1 MERKDDGLRPEDLI
15 GDPEHPNSPA
25 QMLEALIAK
34 AVDTGS
40 MRPLGQAMGGLQA
53 QLDQVFGM
61 FQYNIQRIG
70 HITSMNSM
78 QVDTL
83 RMAFLALIDFLVE
96 KKVMTQEEWEV
107 VYERDVQKK
116 MEERIA
122 AARKQREDAA
132 KGAEEA
138 PEPCSCGADC
148 EEACEGK
155 CAEEV
160 ESDVVLP
167 SEKEGAVVHFPNKTE

>member
-1 MERKDDGLRPEDLI
+1 MKREDDGLRPEDLI

-96 KKVMTQEEWEV
+96 KGITTQEEWDK
-107 VYERDVQKK
+107 VYEEKVQKK

-132 KGAEEA
+132 KGTEQA
-138 PEPCSCGADC
+138 PEPCSCSAD
-148 EEACEGK
+148 CEGK

-167 SEKEGAVVHFPNKTE
+167 SEKEGAVVHFPDKTE